1 MRPQPAG
8 PPCRVRK
15 WGPTA
20 RTTKQPREAPER
32 PWASGGA
39 LAAALFPAGAPALG
53 HLPPPGVDAALGA
66 AALAARLGAGRRAAG
81 PGRRGGPDR
90 PGGPRSLAGAWS
102 GRTGTHT
109 PA

>member
-20 RTTKQPREAPER
+20 RTTKQPREEPER

-39 LAAALFPAGAPALG
+39 LAAALFPAGAPALA
-53 HLPPPGVDAALGA
+53 HLPPPGVAAALGA
-66 AALAARLGAGRRAAG
+66 AALAARLAAGRRGRAG
-81 PGRRGGPDR
+81 GGCGTDRAVHGRSPAHGPD
-90 PGGPRSLAGAWS
+90 
-102 GRTGTHT
+102 
-109 PA
+109 